1 MGQTWAKA
9 VGVGIPGALVVI
21 SHALLGIP
29 TPLAW
34 VIPGSMALGTIIGI
48 AA

>member
-1 MGQTWAKA
+1 MGQRWAKA
-9 VGVGIPGALVVI
+9 VGVGILGALVVV
-21 SHALLGIP
+21 SLALLGIP